1 LIVHSQAKTIK
12 KQLLGKIMPDSL
24 IAKRLWLIF
33 CLHVPAVIM
42 HGYSYQSGVG
52 TDIRQSARSNGGLLP
67 ADRLPQS
74 GPLRCFPDDLP
85 GTILISLVVP
95 SAVNAGWQG
104 FVGVGMCLIV
114 YFKTK
119 NLFLTMFG
127 GVLTVY
133 LLRLF
138 G

>member
-1 LIVHSQAKTIK
+1 MVNNLFIENGLPAILAASAITY
-12 KQLLGKIMPDSL
+12 
-24 IAKRLWLIF
+24 IF
-33 CLHVPAVIM
+33 
-42 HGYSYQSGVG
+42 
-52 TDIRQSARSNGGLLP
+52 RFGGLLL

-74 GPLRCFPDDLP
+74 GPLRCFLDALP

-95 SAVNAGWQG
+95 SAANAGWQG

-119 NLFLTMFG
+119 NLLLTMFG
-127 GVLTVY
+127 GILTVY